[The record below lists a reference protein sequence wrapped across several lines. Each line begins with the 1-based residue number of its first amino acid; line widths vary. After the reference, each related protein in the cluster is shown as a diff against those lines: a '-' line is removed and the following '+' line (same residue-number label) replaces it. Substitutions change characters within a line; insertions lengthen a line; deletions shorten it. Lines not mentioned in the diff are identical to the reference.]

1 MVKKGLKNI
10 DISSTDDDILL
21 RPKQRTAK
29 TASNL
34 KFSSSCP
41 TFSGVTSNKI
51 IKMLYN
57 QMFMIFITIN
67 IQFSI

>member
-21 RPKQRTAK
+21 KPKQRTAK
-29 TASNL
+29 TAS
-34 KFSSSCP
+34 KQQFSSSCP

-51 IKMLYN
+51 IKMLFN
-57 QMFMIFITIN
+57 QICMLFININ

>member
-1 MVKKGLKNI
+1 MVKKGIKNI

-21 RPKQRTAK
+21 KLKQRTTK

-34 KFSSSCP
+34 QFSSSCP

-51 IKMLYN
+51 IKMLNN
-57 QMFMIFITIN
+57 QIFMLFITIN